1 MTSLPE
7 AVSKYYDMR
16 DVHRV
21 KYISPV
27 DRHRQQVLIMSSKDT
42 VNISKEAKI
51 LLANSGL

>member
-27 DRHRQQVLIMSSKDT
+27 DRHRQQVLSMSSKDT
-42 VNISKEAKI
+42 VSISKEAKI

>member
-16 DVHRV
+16 DVYRV

-27 DRHRQQVLIMSSKDT
+27 DRHRQQVLVMASKDT
-42 VNISKEAKI
+42 VSISKEARS
-51 LLANSGL
+51 LLANMGS